1 MCPPVMVINLNE
13 KAILVVV
20 RQKGPAINSRPF
32 PKMAKSNSYLTLL
45 LYNTPYLTVCVEKCR
60 NMKYFM
66 SIIRIRRSET
76 DN

>member
-1 MCPPVMVINLNE
+1 MVINLNA

-32 PKMAKSNSYLTLL
+32 PKMAKSNSYLTLP

-60 NMKYFM
+60 NMKCFV
-66 SIIRIRRSET
+66 SIIRTQRSVS